1 MEERGAP
8 LEIES
13 DGQQL
18 QIKNVSLKTC
28 IGISVSVHLAVAGL
42 LLVVGH
48 AEWGL

>member
-1 MEERGAP
+1 MEERGAT